1 MQKLNL
7 PAYSFKVQTEK
18 GKEQI
23 FDPIRK
29 KYVVLT
35 PEEWVRQNFVQY
47 LIHEKKYPSSLMA
60 VEKKLLVNKQP
71 QRFDLLIYNRK
82 GEPGVIVEF
91 KAPSVKITQ
100 DTFDQAVRY
109 NMALKVKYIMVSN
122 GMQHFACEMDY
133 DKNSYSFLKEIP
145 EFS

>member
-7 PAYSFKVQTEK
+7 PAYSFKVQNEK

-29 KYVVLT
+29 KYVALT
-35 PEEWVRQNFVQY
+35 PEEWVRQNFIQY
-47 LIHEKKYPSSLMA
+47 LIREKKYPSSLMA

-82 GEPGVIVEF
+82 GQPG
-91 KAPSVKITQ
+91 
-100 DTFDQAVRY
+100 
-109 NMALKVKYIMVSN
+109 
-122 GMQHFACEMDY
+122 
-133 DKNSYSFLKEIP
+133 
-145 EFS
+145 